1 MATKDNR
8 CPHCGTELPPDAIG
22 NVCPKCLMKAGL
34 INEPDVTIDSSS
46 TYEGPGTKIGHYELL
61 ELIGEGGMGLVYLA
75 EDALKTLVRSAKIQ
89 SDAGEEPDPVNLVF
103 MAMALHRIGQID
115 EAKTS
120 LDKLR
125 ELCKD
130 EQYAEDIEVQ
140 NLLAEAEKL
149 IIN

>member
-1 MATKDNR
+1 
-8 CPHCGTELPPDAIG
+8 
-22 NVCPKCLMKAGL
+22 
-34 INEPDVTIDSSS
+34 
-46 TYEGPGTKIGHYELL
+46 
-61 ELIGEGGMGLVYLA
+61 LA
-75 EDALKTLVRSAKIQ
+75 LQIANARLWEDADKLRKEAQETVILPDKAIDEYQVALQKAERANDWEPNDPPILTTLGAAQYRLGYYENALMTLVRSANIL
-89 SDAGEEPDPVNLVF
+89 SDAGEEPDPVNLAF

-149 IIN
+149 ITGKEK